1 MKNIDYWYIP
11 KVYCHDELV
20 NIHNIFKEKTDD
32 NILDIPAK
40 NVTKKAKIYIS
51 YWDNFKHLLNSLE
64 QSLLKINQDNF
75 GYNIWPQYDD
85 NIVRLNEYDS
95 DYKGEYDWHTDG
107 SLDNDPYDVKFTL
120 LLNTSLESYE
130 GGKFY
135 MFTAGSNYIDKL
147 DNPGDVIIFKS
158 HIPHR
163 VSPVTKGKRHSLTLF
178 YNGPKF
184 Q

>member
-11 KVYCHDELV
+11 KFFSYEELV
-20 NIHNIFKEKTDD
+20 NIHNIFEQNTD
-32 NILDIPAK
+32 NEVFDIPAK
-40 NVTKKAKIYIS
+40 DVTKKAKVYMS
-51 YWDNFKHLLNSLE
+51 HWYNFKHVLNSLD

-75 GYNIWPQYDD
+75 GFNIWPQYDA

-95 DYKGEYDWHTDG
+95 AYKGEYDWHVDG
-107 SLDNDPYDVKFTL
+107 STDDEAYDIKFTL
-120 LLNTSLESYE
+120 LLNASLESYE

-135 MFTAGSNYIDKL
+135 LFTAGATYIDKL
-147 DNPGDVIIFKS
+147 DNPGDIVIFKS
-158 HIPHR
+158 YIPHC
-163 VSPVTKGKRHSLTLF
+163 VSPVTKGKRHSMTLF